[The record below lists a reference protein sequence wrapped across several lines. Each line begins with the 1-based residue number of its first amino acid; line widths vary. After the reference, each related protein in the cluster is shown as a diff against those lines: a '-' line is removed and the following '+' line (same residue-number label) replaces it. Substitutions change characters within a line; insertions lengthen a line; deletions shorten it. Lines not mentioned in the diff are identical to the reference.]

1 MAYGTK
7 FRFRFDS
14 CHGTT
19 YEVRLQEDGYS
30 GSITDRPLGK
40 APVIRMQDSDP
51 IRATTCELALECRV
65 DGEYVDLYTLDP
77 KQFKVEVRYK
87 SGSSW
92 PVVWSGF
99 VATEI
104 YSEPDIAPPY
114 DVHITATDGI
124 GVLKEYDY
132 APYGAARTV
141 RSHLQ
146 GLLAKTGLTLDL
158 YSASRLREYGETATD
173 FLDEVLVD
181 LDFLG
186 GKSCYDVLVELLKSM
201 RCILTR
207 HNDNWLIVREVD
219 VQITSAGALTA
230 LMSNKNGSSASYSTT
245 IDVGATVGQMGAT
258 GTDLWPVGYLTRRVV
273 PAKNKVVVRAPW
285 NWKNGFPKV
294 SANGW
299 GTSGNASFVSA
310 GGYYTIGTP
319 AVQPAT
325 MQGTLAASATM
336 FRFMTN
342 FKVTVKASAK
352 SGAVQGYAVK
362 SQVRILAAWN
372 DTASGTTYY
381 YNPDDGWTGTS
392 ASGSWTEVTA
402 TNPDHDVN
410 AAQEVS
416 LEIPSALMNDPGML
430 SINVNGQLV
439 EVYDIAVTPCSVAGY
454 EDTIVIDN
462 GARGA
467 GETLEIIFGR
477 ATTSNIIGVDFTS
490 GIFYTVTSSGGSTT
504 THIITECADTNYAGL
519 DIMSL
524 TALARAKEVAAPR
537 IEITGKL
544 DKGGWDMM
552 PPPFVKS
559 HGVWALV
566 SRFDWDMLNEDV
578 DFTAVTLPTA
588 SVTVD
593 TETITS
599 IPE

>member
-1 MAYGTK
+1 MAYGTR

-14 CHGTT
+14 VYGTT

-51 IRATTCELALECRV
+51 IRATSLDLTLECRTG
-65 DGEYVDLYTLDP
+65 GEYVDLYALDP

-114 DVHITATDGI
+114 DVNITATDGI

-158 YSASRLREYGETATD
+158 YSASRLREYGETTAD
-173 FLDEVLVD
+173 FLDEVLID
-181 LDFLG
+181 LDYMA
-186 GKSCYDVLVELLKSM
+186 GKSCYDALVELLKSM
-201 RCILTR
+201 RCVITQ
-207 HNDNWLIVREVD
+207 HNNYWLIVREVD

-230 LMSNKNGSSASYSTT
+230 IMSNKNGSSASYSTT
-245 IDVGATVGQMGAT
+245 IDVGATAGQRGAT

-273 PAKNKVVVRAPW
+273 PAKN
-285 NWKNGFPKV
+285 
-294 SANGW
+294 S
-299 GTSGNASFVSA
+299 
-310 GGYYTIGTP
+310 
-319 AVQPAT
+319 
-325 MQGTLAASATM
+325 
-336 FRFMTN
+336 
-342 FKVTVKASAK
+342 VTVRSEWQPK
-352 SGAVQGYAVK
+352 SGAPDFMSWGSTGTVYDGNVY
-362 SQVRILAAWN
+362 RTLGDN
-372 DTASGTTYY
+372 MGASGTIYSSMDLYSFTRDLKVTLKA
-381 YNPDDGWTGTS
+381 NAANVGSSMNRRIVKVLASWTSGGTTIHFSPADGWGASSPDGDENSVKNTNFYHDPAS
-392 ASGSWTEVTA
+392 ADTL
-402 TNPDHDVN
+402 
-410 AAQEVS
+410 EVS
-416 LEIPSALMNDPGML
+416 VPCPNDANPGYV
-430 SINVNGQLV
+430 SINVVGYNVDVYDV
-439 EVYDIAVTPCSVAGY
+439 EVLLVTNRGY
-454 EDTIVIDN
+454 EDKIVINN

-467 GETLEIIFGR
+467 ATTVEIGFGR
-477 ATTSNIIGVDFTS
+477 E
-490 GIFYTVTSSGGSTT
+490 TSSDLIPCSFMRGVFFREPGGVATE
-504 THIITECADTNYAGL
+504 ITSFADTNYAGL

-524 TALARAKEVAAPR
+524 TALAYAKEVAAPR

-544 DKGGWDMM
+544 DKGGWLMM
-552 PPPFVKS
+552 PPPLIKS

-578 DFTAVTLPTA
+578 DITAVTLPTA
-588 SVTVD
+588 TLTVTS
-593 TETITS
+593 ETITS

>member
-1 MAYGTK
+1 MAYGTR

-14 CHGTT
+14 VYGTT

-51 IRATTCELALECRV
+51 IRATSLDLTLECRT
-65 DGEYVDLYTLDP
+65 DGEYVDLYALDP

-132 APYGAARTV
+132 VPYGAARTV
-141 RSHLQ
+141 REHLQ
-146 GLLAKTGLTLDL
+146 GLLAQTGLTLDL
-158 YSASRLREYGETATD
+158 YSASRLREYGETTAD
-173 FLDEVLVD
+173 FLDEVLID
-181 LDFLG
+181 LDYMA

-207 HNDNWLIVREVD
+207 HNNYWLIVREVD

-230 LMSNKNGSSASYSTT
+230 IMSNKNGTSASYSTT
-245 IDVGATVGQMGAT
+245 IDVGATIGQMGAT

-381 YNPDDGWTGTS
+381 YNPDDGWNDTS
-392 ASGSWTEVTA
+392 ASGSWTEITA

-439 EVYDIAVTPCSVAGY
+439 EVYDITVTPSSVSGY

-477 ATTSNIIGVDFTS
+477 ATTSNIVGVDFTS
-490 GIFYTVTSSGGSTT
+490 GIFYTVTGSGGSTT
-504 THIITECADTNYAGL
+504 THIITSFADTNYAGL

-544 DKGGWDMM
+544 DKGGWLMM